1 MQLLFLTI
9 TGLIINC
16 GILWGIDR
24 DPDSINQTAIIS
36 KAQLK
41 KHVDTLGSDMF
52 EGRAMG
58 TAGGNLAAKYLA
70 SQFEK
75 MKLTPLGDE
84 GTYYQYIPM
93 HASRPLP
100 ESRLILYKDNDSVL
114 LKLNDDYLLYKT
126 GEQTFIPGTQSL
138 VFVGFGIIAPEFDY
152 NDYQSVNVENKIVVF
167 LEGEP
172 FSDNDKYFDGIKP
185 SIYSLPEMKQ
195 RIAIS
200 RGASGSIMIPG
211 IRYKDTDEWKRLV
224 NEFSF
229 EDVTLA
235 YSASGN
241 LSVLMDPYAAEQLFQ
256 SAEYSLND
264 IFNLQQQNALKSFEL
279 QTKISFRGVF
289 RERDFTSANIVG
301 MIKGSDKDLADSYL
315 LISAHYDH
323 LGIGPAVDG
332 DSIYNGVYDN
342 AIGVAALLEIA
353 SAFSSTNI
361 KPKRSIIFLITAGE
375 EKGWLGS
382 TYYVNNPVVP
392 LYKTIANINIDG
404 IALFDRF
411 KSIVGIGR
419 EYSTLNDF
427 LFTTAEK
434 NNLNIEDIPE
444 QFVQAESF
452 TRSDQ
457 IIFAQAGIPSIL
469 ISEGLD
475 YENLS
480 REEGIRLFI
489 HYSENIYHTPFDDL
503 SQTMNFEA
511 AEQHVKLIFDFCNLL
526 VNTDKTPEWNEG
538 IPYNSAR
545 LRSIAERK

>member
-1 MQLLFLTI
+1 MKLRISLFIIIIFLQTELFGFVSDSI
-9 TGLIINC
+9 VTGGVGLI
-16 GILWGIDR
+16 
-24 DPDSINQTAIIS
+24 S
-36 KAQLK
+36 KSQLK
-41 KHVDTLGSDMF
+41 NHIDSLGSDLF
-52 EGRAMG
+52 EGRSMG
-58 TAGGNLAAKYLA
+58 TSGGNLAAKYLA

-75 MKLTPLGDE
+75 MNLIPAGDE

-93 HASRPLP
+93 HASQPQP
-100 ESRLILYKDNDSVL
+100 ESGLVLYHDKDSSL
-114 LKLNDDYLLYKT
+114 LMLNQDYLLYKT
-126 GEQTFIPGTQSL
+126 GEQTFIPNPLPL
-138 VFVGFGIIAPEFDY
+138 VFVGFGIVAPEFDY

-172 FSDNDKYFDGIKP
+172 FSTDEKYFEGIKP

-211 IRYKDTDEWKRLV
+211 IRYKEAGEWKKLI
-224 NEFSF
+224 NEFAF

-241 LSVLMDPYAAEQLFQ
+241 LSVLMGPYVAEQLFH
-256 SAEYSLND
+256 SAEFSINEV
-264 IFNLQQQNALKSFEL
+264 FNMQQQNSLKSFEL
-279 QTKISFRGVF
+279 QTKISFKGEF

-301 MIKGSDKDLADSYL
+301 MIKGSNEKLSDSYL

-342 AIGVAALLEIA
+342 AIGVASLLEIA
-353 SAFSSTNI
+353 SAFS
-361 KPKRSIIFLITAGE
+361 KPENKPERSIVFLLTAGE

-392 LYKTIANINIDG
+392 LYKTIANVNIDG

-411 KSIVGIGR
+411 RSIVGVGR
-419 EYSTLNDF
+419 EYSSLNDF
-427 LFTTAEK
+427 LIEIAK
-434 NNLNIEDIPE
+434 RNNLEVEDIPE
-444 QFVQAESF
+444 QFIQSESF

-469 ISEGLD
+469 ISEGLN

-480 REEGIRLFI
+480 REDGIRLFI
-489 HYSENIYHTPFDDL
+489 HYSENVYHTPFDDL
-503 SQTMNFEA
+503 TQPMNFDA
-511 AEQHVKLIFDFCNLL
+511 AEQHTKIIFEFCRLL
-526 VNTDKTPEWNEG
+526 AASESVPEWNEG
-538 IPYNSAR
+538 VPYNSAR